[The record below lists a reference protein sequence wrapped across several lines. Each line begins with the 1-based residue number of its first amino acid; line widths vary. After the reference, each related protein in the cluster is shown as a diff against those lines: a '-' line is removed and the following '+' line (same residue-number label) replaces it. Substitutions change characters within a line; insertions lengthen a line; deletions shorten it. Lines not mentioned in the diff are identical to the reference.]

1 MNKPGTRGKV
11 NIGCITLILLLIV
24 GGYVGFKFGRVY
36 LAQYMLDRKVFE
48 ITGAAADDWKGV
60 VFPSDTDVANAVM
73 EEAQNLSVDIT
84 YDDILIE
91 REEKYVRIKV
101 TWEGD
106 IVIPFYTYHYYF
118 PFDYKRDRVY

>member
-1 MNKPGTRGKV
+1 MNKPGIRGKV

-48 ITGAAADDWKGV
+48 ITGDAADDWKGV